1 MALLMCSYPPPRLR
15 LPSFPPQLRPLV
27 DPPPC
32 TPLHLPLE
40 APSLPEPPD
49 PPGSPFHLVL
59 LMLFD
64 TSLTFSQTI
73 SKSPDLESLLLNM
86 DFVISVGI
94 VSLVSVGD
102 TSLASKR
109 LLPAGLSQ
117 RFSNLCFTDVLI
129 SLVWYLGFSHGSCMY
144 LALVRPST
152 ALCSLFTVLCSYTFV
167 VFKSFCVQL
176 WQLDGLMFYISI
188 HPVDR
193 VLSDVYYPSSFI
205 MELVFLPVSS
215 TTLCDF
221 GAGSSMLKT
230 RDTSNTEVLIKGGL
244 AMLRIVN
251 CALDVVSISGCIS
264 LFVVV
269 NSQGF
274 VSIFSLMVVEF
285 RGLLYVIGCLS
296 VVFVPIFICCIC
308 FLVIVVS
315 LAMMAMLSCFVNIFS
330 FIGE

>member
-1 MALLMCSYPPPRLR
+1 MAPLMCSSPPPRRGSVFR
-15 LPSFPPQLRPLV
+15 LFRRSSVLLSIRRRVRLFTCRLK
-27 DPPPC
+27 
-32 TPLHLPLE
+32 LPLLQNRQIHLTH
-40 APSLPEPPD
+40 PS
-49 PPGSPFHLVL
+49 
-59 LMLFD
+59 
-64 TSLTFSQTI
+64 
-73 SKSPDLESLLLNM
+73 
-86 DFVISVGI
+86 ISVGI

-144 LALVRPST
+144 LALVRPPT
-152 ALCSLFTVLCSYTFV
+152 AVCSPFTVLCSYTFV

-205 MELVFLPVSS
+205 MELVFLTVSS
-215 TTLCDF
+215 TTLCGF
-221 GAGSSMLKT
+221 GAGSSMLEI
-230 RDTSNTEVLIKGGL
+230 RDTLNTEVLIKGGL

-274 VSIFSLMVVEF
+274 VSLFSLMVVEF

-296 VVFVPIFICCIC
+296 VVFAPIFIYCIC
-308 FLVIVVS
+308 FLVIIVS
-315 LAMMAMLSCFVNIFS
+315 LAMMAMLSCFCEHFLHSWRVRFYKIEVCPKKK
-330 FIGE
+330 GKV

>member
-1 MALLMCSYPPPRLR
+1 MAPLMCSSPPPRLR

-40 APSLPEPPD
+40 APSLLEPSDPPD
-49 PPGSPFHLVL
+49 SPFHLVL

-64 TSLTFSQTI
+64 TLTFSQKI

-109 LLPAGLSQ
+109 LLPACLSQ
-117 RFSNLCFTDVLI
+117 RFANLCFTDVLI
-129 SLVWYLGFSHGSCMY
+129 SLVWYLGFSHGS
-144 LALVRPST
+144 
-152 ALCSLFTVLCSYTFV
+152 
-167 VFKSFCVQL
+167 
-176 WQLDGLMFYISI
+176 
-188 HPVDR
+188 
-193 VLSDVYYPSSFI
+193 
-205 MELVFLPVSS
+205 
-215 TTLCDF
+215 
-221 GAGSSMLKT
+221 SMLEI

-251 CALDVVSISGCIS
+251 CALDVVSISGS

-285 RGLLYVIGCLS
+285 RGLLYVIGA
-296 VVFVPIFICCIC
+296 
-308 FLVIVVS
+308 
-315 LAMMAMLSCFVNIFS
+315 LAVRVMMGIYRILK
-330 FIGE
+330 EKLYT

>member
-1 MALLMCSYPPPRLR
+1 MRSNLTILMAPLMCSSPPPRRGSVFR
-15 LPSFPPQLRPLV
+15 LFRRSSVLLSIRRRVRLFTCRLK
-27 DPPPC
+27 
-32 TPLHLPLE
+32 LPLLQNRQIHLTH
-40 APSLPEPPD
+40 PS
-49 PPGSPFHLVL
+49 
-59 LMLFD
+59 
-64 TSLTFSQTI
+64 
-73 SKSPDLESLLLNM
+73 
-86 DFVISVGI
+86 ISVGI

-144 LALVRPST
+144 LALVRPPT
-152 ALCSLFTVLCSYTFV
+152 AVCSPFTVLCSYTFV

-205 MELVFLPVSS
+205 MELVFLTVSS
-215 TTLCDF
+215 TTLCGF
-221 GAGSSMLKT
+221 GAGSSMLEI
-230 RDTSNTEVLIKGGL
+230 RDTLNTEVLIKGGL

-274 VSIFSLMVVEF
+274 VSLFSLMVVEF

-296 VVFVPIFICCIC
+296 VVFAPIFIYCIC
-308 FLVIVVS
+308 FLVIIVS
-315 LAMMAMLSCFVNIFS
+315 LAMMAMLSCFCEHFLHSWRVRFYKIEVCPKKK
-330 FIGE
+330 GKV